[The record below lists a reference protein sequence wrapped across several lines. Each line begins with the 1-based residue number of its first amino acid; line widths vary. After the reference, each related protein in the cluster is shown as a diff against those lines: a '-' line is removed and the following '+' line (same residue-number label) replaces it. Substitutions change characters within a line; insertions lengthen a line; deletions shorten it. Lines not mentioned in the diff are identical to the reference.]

1 MSGQTDNHVYLFFDE
16 IVLNIDQDLISY
28 IYFYIKLQTA
38 DMQICM
44 SLDKI
49 SNLKEFGY
57 KILIHLKVRH
67 YRKYFGIGTESLVF
81 YHHH

>member
-49 SNLKEFGY
+49 
-57 KILIHLKVRH
+57 
-67 YRKYFGIGTESLVF
+67 
-81 YHHH
+81 